1 MSTRSPADFF
11 ATSTEG
17 YMGPVNQR
25 PRTEVS
31 SLLQRGTPR
40 SGSRILG
47 RFGRT
52 FGLALGLAV
61 AASGFGVASPAR
73 ADGVPATPAQPA
85 PKKAPK
91 SKGEKVKA
99 ALDEAPPT
107 ASGKVS
113 GKEAKEEASEVKA
126 ARGVVV
132 LSRAGIPVG
141 LGAVLGGDGR
151 ILTALS
157 PLGSG
162 NDLDARFAD
171 GTSAKVKLGH
181 HDRAWDL
188 ALLVPQSGKWN
199 EGLTA
204 SGADPLHE
212 DADIHTF
219 SAMPGAKPA
228 PTSVEL
234 TSKRTIIGGD
244 DRSLDDAL
252 ELGSRINP
260 LNLGA
265 PLVDETGRV
274 VGIIGRGCMPVEG
287 KPCIPVAFGIPV
299 QAIKSFLRNVPAD
312 ATQPSPF
319 LGIQGAKETG
329 AVAKGVRILSIAK
342 GSPAAFAKL
351 RAGDKADGDMILAVG
366 GEPVTTPEELA
377 QAIRKH
383 AIGEKVP
390 LTVFGKNAYR
400 QVEVLLGSPAEARTA
415 AALPAPKPGA
425 GPKPAPAS
433 KPAVQKE
440 PEAAPEAPSDP
451 FGKPM

>member
-17 YMGPVNQR
+17 YTGPVNQR

-31 SLLQRGTPR
+31 SPFQSGTPR
-40 SGSRILG
+40 SGSRLLG
-47 RFGRT
+47 RLGRT
-52 FGLALGLAV
+52 FGLALGFAV
-61 AASGFGVASPAR
+61 VASPAW
-73 ADGVPATPAQPA
+73 ADGVPTAPVAQPA

-91 SKGEKVKA
+91 PKGEKVKA
-99 ALDEAPPT
+99 ALDEAPAT
-107 ASGKVS
+107 ASGK
-113 GKEAKEEASEVKA
+113 GAAKEAKEEAPEVKA

-132 LSRAGIPVG
+132 LSRAGLPVG

-219 SAMPGAKPA
+219 SAMPGAKPT
-228 PTSVEL
+228 PTNVEL

-329 AVAKGVRILSIAK
+329 AVAKGVRILSVAK
-342 GSPAAFAKL
+342 GSPAALAKL

-400 QVEVLLGSPAEARTA
+400 QVEVLLGSPSEARTA
-415 AALPAPKPGA
+415 AALPVPTKPAASPKS
-425 GPKPAPAS
+425 APAS